1 MSFLERTEMLLG
13 EDSSKKLAASSVALF
28 GLGGVGGGALEALAR
43 AGIGEFHLIDADVF
57 SDSNLNRQLLAT
69 RNTLGMKKVDAAKD
83 RVLSINPDAKVYTY
97 PIFFGPDSEGID
109 FSCFDFVIDAIDSV
123 SGKLEIIKR
132 CSELGIPMVS
142 CMGCGNRL
150 DPSKLHITDLFKTE
164 YDPLAKAIRKKCREF
179 GIKHLRVVASNE
191 TALHPVDAEGKPSR
205 IPGSTTFVPPAA
217 GFLLAQE
224 AVSVLLAKE

>member
-1 MSFLERTEMLLG
+1 MPFLERTEMLLG
-13 EDSSKKLAASSVALF
+13 AESSRTLGASSVALF

-43 AGIGEFHLIDADVF
+43 AGIGEFHLIDADSFVE
-57 SDSNLNRQLLAT
+57 SNLNRQLLAT

-83 RVLSINPDAKVYTY
+83 RVLSINPDAKIYTY

-109 FSCFDFVIDAIDSV
+109 FSRFDFVIDAIDSV

-132 CSELGIPMVS
+132 CSAAGIPMVS

-164 YDPLAKAIRKKCREF
+164 YDPLAKVIRKKCREF
-179 GIKHLRVVASNE
+179 GIKHLRVVASSEMALRPVNE
-191 TALHPVDAEGKPSR
+191 EGESSR
-205 IPGSTTFVPPAA
+205 TPGSTPFVPPAA

-224 AVSVLLAKE
+224 AVSVLLGR